1 MIDSVTAPVVET
13 RPEYQRFSLQ
23 RLLGWSRERS
33 LMTGAIMLII
43 ILAASLLTTWFS
55 PYTPIGQDLT
65 NTLKPPSPAHPFGTD
80 NFGRDIFTRVM
91 VAAQLD
97 LQIAF
102 ISILFPFVIGVVLG
116 SLSGYLGG
124 VVDTVVMR
132 TVDIISAFPFMVIV
146 IAIIAMLGPGLESMY
161 VALTLVVWRSY
172 ARIIRGE
179 ILVLKKSDYVSAAR
193 ALGFSNLRIMFRHI
207 LPNVVTPAIVFAM
220 SDVVLIL
227 LSTTSLSFLGLG
239 VQPPTAEWGN
249 MVAEGRTYMITSW
262 WLITFPG
269 LAIVIV
275 GIALSL
281 FGDGLVNL
289 LRTEG

>member
-1 MIDSVTAPVVET
+1 MIDSVSAPSVES
-13 RPEYQRFSLQ
+13 RVPARRFNIG
-23 RLLGWSRERS
+23 RLFGWTHERS
-33 LMTGAIMLII
+33 MLTGALMLVLL
-43 ILAASLLTTWFS
+43 LAASLVVSWFS
-55 PYTPIGQDLT
+55 PRSPIAQDLT
-65 NTLKPPSPAHPFGTD
+65 QTLQPPSLEFPFGTD
-80 NFGRDIFTRVM
+80 NYGRDVFTRVM

-102 ISILFPFVIGVVLG
+102 ISILFPFIIGVTLG
-116 SLSGYLGG
+116 CLSGYLGG
-124 VVDTVVMR
+124 IVDAIVMR
-132 TVDIISAFPFMVIV
+132 TVDIISAFPFMVLV

-179 ILVLKKSDYVSAAR
+179 ILVLKKSEYVMAAR
-193 ALGFSNLRIMFRHI
+193 ALSFGNVRIMFRHI

-249 MVAEGRTYMITSW
+249 MVAEGRTYMTTAW
-262 WLITFPG
+262 WMITFPG
-269 LAIVIV
+269 LAIVFT

>member
-43 ILAASLLTTWFS
+43 ILAASFLTSWFS
-55 PYTPIGQDLT
+55 PYTPIEQDLT
-65 NTLKPPSPAHPFGTD
+65 NTLKPPSLAHPFGTD

-102 ISILFPFVIGVVLG
+102 ISILFPFALGVVLG

-124 VVDTVVMR
+124 VVDALVMR

-193 ALGFSNLRIMFRHI
+193 ALSFSNLRIMFRHI

>member
-1 MIDSVTAPVVET
+1 MIDSVSAPVAKT
-13 RPEYQRFSLQ
+13 RVLPRRFSLQ
-23 RLLGWSRERS
+23 RFTGWTSERS
-33 LMTGAIMLII
+33 MVVGAVMLVI
-43 ILAASLLTTWFS
+43 ILAASFLTSWFS
-55 PYTPIGQDLT
+55 PHTPIAQDLT
-65 NTLKPPSPAHPFGTD
+65 NTLEPPSLAYPFGTD
-80 NFGRDIFTRVM
+80 NYGRDIFTRVM

-97 LQIAF
+97 MQIAF
-102 ISILFPFVIGVVLG
+102 ISILFPFIIGVTLG
-116 SLSGYLGG
+116 CLSGYLGG
-124 VVDTVVMR
+124 IVDTIVMR
-132 TVDIISAFPFMVIV
+132 TVDIISAFPFMVLV

-172 ARIIRGE
+172 ARIVRGE
-179 ILVLKKSDYVSAAR
+179 ILVLKKSEYVMAAR
-193 ALGFSNLRIMFRHI
+193 ALSFGNFRIMFRHI

-249 MVAEGRTYMITSW
+249 MVAEGRIYMTTAW
-262 WLITFPG
+262 WMITFPG
-269 LAIVIV
+269 LAIVTV
-275 GIALSL
+275 GVALSL